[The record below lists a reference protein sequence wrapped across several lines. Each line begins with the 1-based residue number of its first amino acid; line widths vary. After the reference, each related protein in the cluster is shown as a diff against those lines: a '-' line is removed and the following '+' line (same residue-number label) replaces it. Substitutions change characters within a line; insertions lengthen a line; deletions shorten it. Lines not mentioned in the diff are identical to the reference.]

1 MLTISLASFV
11 ISTILGWSYFGERSL
26 EYLGGSRLIYP
37 YRILWVV
44 VAFLGCVVPKSSIV
58 WNFAD
63 FANGLM
69 ALPNLICM
77 VALSGVLV
85 AETRKYLWQN
95 RLYEVDPTIQTD
107 TDTKKSE
114 KN

>member
-1 MLTISLASFV
+1 MR
-11 ISTILGWSYFGERSL
+11 LGWSYFGERAL
-26 EYLGGSRLIYP
+26 EYLGGRRLITP

-44 VAFLGCVVPKSSIV
+44 VAFIGCVIPKSSIV

-63 FANGLM
+63 LANGLM

-77 VALSGVLV
+77 IGLSGVLV
-85 AETRKYLWQN
+85 AETRYYLWEK
-95 RLYEVDPTIQTD
+95 RLYEVDKSLLND
-107 TDTKKSE
+107 ENSE